1 MSAVRQQQQGPSK
14 RFRSTRIRIAMEVTA
29 DEWKMLQNVD
39 FDVFFER
46 KEERTKTSYL
56 PLKALENIR

>member
-1 MSAVRQQQQGPSK
+1 
-14 RFRSTRIRIAMEVTA
+14 MEVTA

-46 KEERTKTSYL
+46 NNERTKTSYL
-56 PLKALENIR
+56 PLKALEALR